1 MKKKN
6 KKILIIC
13 SIVAIVLI
21 IAIILAAYFVCIR
34 KDVDGLTTWDKMTMS
49 KEEVDIYKE
58 FKTIDQGLRNP
69 EATTEEENALQ
80 TEPTT
85 FLAYYQNVY
94 EVRKNEK
101 DGKQVILI
109 DGEIKA
115 KDGTAK
121 RRIIAFVNGKLQ
133 SAVFSEDEISEVVN
147 SSTTNIET
155 TNPFEKTGQEW
166 GKAIVKK
173 ALQDI
178 SSEVQG
184 LWDSGTTY
192 SNVDYAK
199 VMSKLK

>member
-1 MKKKN
+1 
-6 KKILIIC
+6 
-13 SIVAIVLI
+13 
-21 IAIILAAYFVCIR
+21 
-34 KDVDGLTTWDKMTMS
+34 MS

-94 EVRKNEK
+94 EVRNNEK